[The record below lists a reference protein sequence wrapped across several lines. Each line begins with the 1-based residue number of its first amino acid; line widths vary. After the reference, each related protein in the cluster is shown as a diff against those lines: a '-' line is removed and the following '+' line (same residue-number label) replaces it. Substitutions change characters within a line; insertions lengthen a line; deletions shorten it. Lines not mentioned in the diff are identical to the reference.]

1 MDNSGLLPNYLN
13 SSSSDSKYLFK
24 NNTSAEFNQF
34 FVMKNNYLVYL
45 EKNTPFQD
53 EKDMKCNSV

>member
-24 NNTSAEFNQF
+24 DNTSVEFNQF
-34 FVMKNNYLVYL
+34 YVLKNNYLVYI

-53 EKDMKCNSV
+53 EKERKCNLA